1 MYIQPLPPPF
11 YSFTIPHP
19 HGTRRF
25 LTMARADINCTCL
38 FGGAKSSLYSTIHVR
53 AGESRAAAHGLESAT
68 RPIDGGM
75 ALHRSQ
81 RRGRRTQAGS
91 GMSRAPIN
99 APMTVQAPR
108 ESVVQCSVG
117 SPLLAVCLYF
127 LPVPFRHPPRPPR
140 ESQDDDANVSIL
152 TLSRLR
158 H

>member
-1 MYIQPLPPPF
+1 MDFQPLPPPF

-108 ESVVQCSVG
+108 ESIVECSAVLG
-117 SPLLAVCLYF
+117 LRCLLCVCISCLFLSATPPPLDPHAN
-127 LPVPFRHPPRPPR
+127 PRMMMQTFQY
-140 ESQDDDANVSIL
+140 S
-152 TLSRLR
+152 